1 MVGWRAEPKLF
12 DARLLRLFGVR
23 GSWMMLKVSGTVKKC
38 DVRIIR
44 AETPALNCCTCRRM
58 YRRKASLLQRPI
70 NMMVYTGTSFRYMA
84 MADPLLREWVPISSE
99 EKPSLS
105 FPSAAAEALSFIRTA
120 SERM

>member
-1 MVGWRAEPKLF
+1 MDDVEGVGDGKEVRCADHTRRYTRAE
-12 DARLLRLFGVR
+12 LLYLPAD
-23 GSWMMLKVSGTVKKC
+23 VSKEGIAAPTA
-38 DVRIIR
+38 D
-44 AETPALNCCTCRRM
+44 
-58 YRRKASLLQRPI
+58 Y
-70 NMMVYTGTSFRYMA
+70 MMVYTGTSFRYMA